1 MNEMVLFDYLLKAYG
16 YDEPILI
23 SEIQFENYSRP
34 WLYKELNKLC
44 KEERLIRFE
53 KGLYYV
59 PRQTMFGLSI
69 LNPAKVIEKKYVQSG
84 ENVFGYY
91 SGLFFMNQIGLSNQ
105 TPNVI
110 EIFTNRESAKVR
122 DINVGSQKIRLR
134 KARTEITKDNVAV
147 LRFLELMNMIE
158 PDTVDGE
165 TRQTLI
171 NYVNENGIRRAD
183 ISMYSRVFPD
193 RAMRAMIES
202 EVVYSVAQ

>member
-1 MNEMVLFDYLLKAYG
+1 MVLIDYLLKAYG

-23 SEIQFENYSRP
+23 SEIQFEHYSRP
-34 WLYKELNKLC
+34 WLYKELHKLC
-44 KEERLIRFE
+44 EEERIIRFE

-59 PRQTMFGLSI
+59 PRQTVFGLSV
-69 LNPAKVIEKKYVQSG
+69 LNPAKVIEKKYVRSG

-110 EIFTNRESAKVR
+110 EIFTNHESAKVR
-122 DINVGSQKIRLR
+122 DVNVGSQKIRLR
-134 KARTEITKDNVAV
+134 KARTEITKDNVAI
-147 LRFLELMNMIE
+147 LRFLELMNIIE
-158 PDTVDGE
+158 PDTVDGT

-171 NYVNENGIRRAD
+171 NYINENDIRRAD
-183 ISMYSRVFPD
+183 ISMYAPVFPD

-202 EVVYSVAQ
+202 EVIYSVAQ